1 MTDERLLTEAR
12 RLGGIIAANPVVQAY
27 QDLARQLELDVAARQ
42 LLEQFEQGMEA
53 LAVMEATGQPIA
65 LADKQQMQSLQQ
77 SVALHPLLKKLIA
90 AQTQYMQLMRQVQEA
105 INAGINGGP
114 AITLQPGDAAGD
126 ASGPLQAGAR
136 NPAGRPGAPS
146 RLIIP
151 G

>member
-12 RLGGIIAANPVVQAY
+12 RLGGIIAANPAVQAY
-27 QDLARQLELDVAARQ
+27 QDLTRQLELDVAARQ

-65 LADKQQMQSLQQ
+65 LADQQQMQSLQQ

-105 INAGINGGP
+105 INAGVNGG
-114 AITLQPGDAAGD
+114 AETT
-126 ASGPLQAGAR
+126 LQAGGATVQA
-136 NPAGRPGAPS
+136 AGSSKAGGTDQAARPGAAS